1 MVIYDVISFVVYFYY
16 SCYLMIPIHDDT
28 NPITDSYL
36 YLLEYESK
44 IESHEDLVTFTEEQL
59 IPSMEGLLQQAKD
72 VAEKYD
78 EEELLEVHDL
88 LIRSYELLVEGNQE
102 WLQENR
108 L

>member
-1 MVIYDVISFVVYFYY
+1 
-16 SCYLMIPIHDDT
+16 MIPIHDDT